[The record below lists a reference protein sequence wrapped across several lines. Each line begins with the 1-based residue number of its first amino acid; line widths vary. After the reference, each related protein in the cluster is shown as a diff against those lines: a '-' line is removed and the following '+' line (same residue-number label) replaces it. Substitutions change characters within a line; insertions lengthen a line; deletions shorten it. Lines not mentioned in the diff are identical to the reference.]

1 MRTVVVL
8 SGGPGFVPVAD
19 LPAGATVIAADGG
32 AELARMLGLSVDLVV
47 GDMDSISVETLA
59 KVEHVERHPA
69 EKDATDLELALV
81 AALRLEPER
90 VLVLGGGG
98 GRLDH
103 LFGGLLLLASQ
114 AYAGVRVDAQFGA
127 AAVHVVRGERTLQGE
142 PGELISLLAVHGR
155 AKGVATN
162 GLVYPLRSETLEPG
176 SSRGVSN
183 VFAAPEAWI
192 ALEEGVLLAVRP
204 TGSVTAG
211 SSGPRPMRQ

>member
-1 MRTVVVL
+1 MTTVVVL
-8 SGGPGFVPVAD
+8 SGGPGSPHVAD

-32 AELARMLGLSVDLVV
+32 AELAWMLGLSVDLVV
-47 GDMDSISVETLA
+47 GDMDSISAETLA
-59 KVEHVERHPA
+59 GIEHVERHAA

-81 AALRLEPER
+81 AALRFEPER

-103 LFGGLLLLASQ
+103 LLGGLLLLAAE

-127 AAVHVVRGERTLQGE
+127 AAVHVIRGERTLHGE

-155 AKGVATN
+155 ARGVVTD

-183 VFAAPEAWI
+183 VFAGPLARI
-192 ALEEGVLLAVRP
+192 ALEGGVLLAVRP

-211 SSGPRPMRQ
+211 S